1 MHSQEWPSVD
11 ALLAPNE
18 LLGRRINEASV
29 KRIIPELDSWADATK
44 FREVQEDIVLAA
56 PTNPARARIAHHA
69 PGETAR

>member
-1 MHSQEWPSVD
+1 M
-11 ALLAPNE
+11 
-18 LLGRRINEASV
+18 
-29 KRIIPELDSWADATK
+29 KRIIPELDSWADAK